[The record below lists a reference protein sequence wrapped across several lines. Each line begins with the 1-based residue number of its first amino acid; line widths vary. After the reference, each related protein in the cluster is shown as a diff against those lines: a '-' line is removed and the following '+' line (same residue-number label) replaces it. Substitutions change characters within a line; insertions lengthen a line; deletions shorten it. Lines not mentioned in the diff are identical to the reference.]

1 MVILNCTGFAL
12 ANRKILITT
21 DAQSTPLQLEFMR
34 PLTAAMLSE
43 RRAVQPFGLM
53 GGSNAA
59 KGMNLIIRKDGHTM
73 NMGAKNVAKFQVRD
87 IFYENDIENVHVWYV
102 IFISLI
108 GNCVQFLKPLC
119 AVIEDLCT
127 FIDPIGLL
135 DWQGGDRLRILTP
148 GGGGY
153 YTPDAGVEEGGE
165 LAKPSNQVEVYST
178 NIITLHYTHQFPW
191 PR

>member
-1 MVILNCTGFAL
+1 
-12 ANRKILITT
+12 
-21 DAQSTPLQLEFMR
+21 MR

-53 GGSNAA
+53 GGGNAA

-87 IFYENDIENVHVWYV
+87 IFYEIMHRNCTRWICDIHIVDMRLCTIPEA
-102 IFISLI
+102 
-108 GNCVQFLKPLC
+108 LC
-119 AVIEDLCT
+119 AVIEDLC
-127 FIDPIGLL
+127 IDPIVLL

-153 YTPDAGVEEGGE
+153 YTPDAGVEGGE
-165 LAKPSNQVEVYST
+165 VAKPSKQVQMYLMNV
-178 NIITLHYTHQFPW
+178 ITMHYTYRFL
-191 PR
+191 